1 MGLLLFPVPCLN
13 RTFLFPVSLN
23 ERNLPIRRSRNRH
36 GKPFFRKP
44 VHGLCVNTKSTRNMM
59 SKKQL
64 LLLLPALFAAIS
76 TLPAN
81 AAHILTGGGTGAAN
95 ASGTGISMQLNQG
108 FTSDTALPGAV
119 NLDSIQLKLTD
130 NRFTVDF
137 TSGSLTMVV
146 FTKPASDSA
155 DWTVVGQSRTEE
167 NLSVN
172 IDSYT
177 DVEFTFSNLLLNTSQ
192 EYVFAFVSDAAMLGR
207 LTIGTS
213 LQAEEGADSPF
224 SVDNGFAYASMQST
238 AFYSG
243 APVILYY
250 NTGNET
256 SMYFPN
262 MIVTVT
268 DPESVPEPASC
279 LLVTLSCAGL
289 LVSRRRR

>member
-1 MGLLLFPVPCLN
+1 
-13 RTFLFPVSLN
+13 
-23 ERNLPIRRSRNRH
+23 
-36 GKPFFRKP
+36 
-44 VHGLCVNTKSTRNMM
+44 M

-155 DWTVVGQSRTEE
+155 DWTVVGQSRHGRKPLRE
-167 NLSVN
+167 
-172 IDSYT
+172 YR
-177 DVEFTFSNLLLNTSQ
+177 LLH
-192 EYVFAFVSDAAMLGR
+192 
-207 LTIGTS
+207 
-213 LQAEEGADSPF
+213 
-224 SVDNGFAYASMQST
+224 
-238 AFYSG
+238 
-243 APVILYY
+243 
-250 NTGNET
+250 
-256 SMYFPN
+256 
-262 MIVTVT
+262 
-268 DPESVPEPASC
+268 
-279 LLVTLSCAGL
+279 
-289 LVSRRRR
+289 RR

>member
-1 MGLLLFPVPCLN
+1 
-13 RTFLFPVSLN
+13 
-23 ERNLPIRRSRNRH
+23 
-36 GKPFFRKP
+36 
-44 VHGLCVNTKSTRNMM
+44 M
-59 SKKQL
+59 SKNKL

-76 TLPAN
+76 SLPAN
-81 AAHILTGGGTGAAN
+81 AAHILTGGGNGASN
-95 ASGTGISMQLNQG
+95 ASGTGISMQLDRG
-108 FTSDTALPGAV
+108 FTSDTPLPETV

-130 NRFTVDF
+130 NRFTADF

-167 NLSVN
+167 NLSVD
-172 IDSYT
+172 IGSYT
-177 DVEFTFSNLLLNTSQ
+177 DVEFTFRNILLDTSQ
-192 EYVFAFVSDAAMLGR
+192 EYVFAFVSDAAMLDR

-213 LQAEEGADSPF
+213 LQAGDGVDSPF

-279 LLVTLSCAGL
+279 VFVTLSCAGL
-289 LVSRRRR
+289 LFSRRRR

>member
-1 MGLLLFPVPCLN
+1 
-13 RTFLFPVSLN
+13 
-23 ERNLPIRRSRNRH
+23 
-36 GKPFFRKP
+36 
-44 VHGLCVNTKSTRNMM
+44 MM

-76 TLPAN
+76 SLPAN

-108 FTSDTALPGAV
+108 FASDTPVPGAV
-119 NLDSIQLKLTD
+119 NLDSIQIKLTD

-146 FTKPASDSA
+146 FTKPAAGSA

-167 NLSVN
+167 NLTVE
-172 IDSYT
+172 IGSYT
-177 DVEFTFSNLLLNTSQ
+177 DVQFTFSDLLLNTSQ
-192 EYVFAFVSDAAMLGR
+192 EYVFAFVSDAAMLDR
-207 LTIGTS
+207 LTAGTS
-213 LQAEEGADSPF
+213 LQAEEGFDSPF

-243 APVILYY
+243 APVLLYY

-256 SMYFPN
+256 NMYFPN
-262 MIVTVT
+262 MIITAT

-279 LLVTLSCAGL
+279 MLATLSCAGL
-289 LVSRRRR
+289 LVSRRRKS

>member
-1 MGLLLFPVPCLN
+1 
-13 RTFLFPVSLN
+13 
-23 ERNLPIRRSRNRH
+23 
-36 GKPFFRKP
+36 
-44 VHGLCVNTKSTRNMM
+44 MM

-64 LLLLPALFAAIS
+64 LLLLPALFATIS
-76 TLPAN
+76 ILPAN
-81 AAHILTGGGTGAAN
+81 AAYILTGGGTGTSN

-108 FTSDTALPGAV
+108 FASDTSLPGAV
-119 NLDSIQLKLTD
+119 NLDSIQIKLTD

-146 FTKPASDSA
+146 FTKPTSGSA

-167 NLSVN
+167 NLTVN
-172 IDSYT
+172 IGSYT
-177 DVEFTFSNLLLNTSQ
+177 DVQFTFSDLLLNTSQ
-192 EYVFAFVSDAAMLGR
+192 EYVFAFVSDTAMLNR
-207 LTIGTS
+207 LTTGTS
-213 LQAEEGADSPF
+213 LQAGGGLDSPF

-243 APVILYY
+243 TPVILYY

-256 SMYFPN
+256 NMYFPN

-279 LLVTLSCAGL
+279 LLVTLSCASL
-289 LVSRRRR
+289 LVSRRRRR